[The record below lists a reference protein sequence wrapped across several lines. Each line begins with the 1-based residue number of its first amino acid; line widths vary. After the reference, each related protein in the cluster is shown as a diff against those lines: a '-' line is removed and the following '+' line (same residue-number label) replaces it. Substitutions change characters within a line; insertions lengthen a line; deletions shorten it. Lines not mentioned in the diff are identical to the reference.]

1 MKEAVLSVIALGRV
15 LEERA
20 RTSPTLRRWSRGA
33 LAFAARHSREARD
46 YVRVRV
52 RPVV

>member
-1 MKEAVLSVIALGRV
+1 MKPLLLVVAVGRLV
-15 LEERA
+15 EERA
-20 RTSPTLRRWSRGA
+20 RTSPTLRRWARGV